1 MLLKIL
7 LWAILIGSVIMGYLG
22 YQSGS
27 ATNAAIGIGVF
38 ILGAFALFFILKLF
52 LKLGFFVV
60 KIILIVALIG
70 IIVLSG
76 MKGCQYLINKGDQ
89 VNQKQPEI
97 TDAMHS
103 EMVGKSL
110 WQKTLDFF
118 SFSKSG
124 MEKPTPVIP
133 ATLPQA
139 PQQNPLV
146 QPLPKTI
153 QGKVTQVRSGYFFK
167 IGTHFVKL
175 YGIDAPDPDQTCYDK
190 RGEEYRCGHQSKMM
204 LEKLILGKIIDCQ
217 VAGGDYRQNYI
228 ATCKIKDT
236 DVGVSMVSTGW
247 AVADRRAS
255 KVYIPYEKEANQKN
269 SGLWAGRFV
278 APWQARQETKVER
291 RQQKSAKK
299 GFWESLFE

>member
-60 KIILIVALIG
+60 KIILILALIA
-70 IIVLSG
+70 IVVLSG
-76 MKGCQYLINKGDQ
+76 LKGCQYLVNKGGQ
-89 VNQKQPEI
+89 INQNQQEVV
-97 TDAMHS
+97 DAMHS

-110 WQKTLDFF
+110 WQKMGDFF
-118 SFSKSG
+118 SFSRSG
-124 MEKPTPVIP
+124 MNKPMPIIP
-133 ATLPQA
+133 ATPQKTA
-139 PQQNPLV
+139 QQNPLV
-146 QPLPKTI
+146 PPLPKTI
-153 QGKVTQVRSGYFFK
+153 QGKVTQVRSGYLFK

-190 RGEEYRCGHQSKMM
+190 RGESYKCGYQSKMM
-204 LEKLILGKIIDCQ
+204 LEKLILNKHITCQ

-228 ATCKIKDT
+228 ATCKIADT
-236 DVGVSMVSTGW
+236 DIGVGMVRAGW

-269 SGLWAGRFV
+269 LGLWAGQFV
-278 APWQARQETKVER
+278 APWQARQEIKTER
-291 RQQKSAKK
+291 RQQKSSKK

>member
-60 KIILIVALIG
+60 KIILILALIA
-70 IIVLSG
+70 IVVLSG
-76 MKGCQYLINKGDQ
+76 LKGCQYLVNKGGQ
-89 VNQKQPEI
+89 VNQKQQEVV
-97 TDAMHS
+97 DAMHS
-103 EMVGKSL
+103 EMVGKNL
-110 WQKTLDFF
+110 WQKMGDFF

-124 MEKPTPVIP
+124 MNKPTPVIP
-133 ATLPQA
+133 ATPQKA
-139 PQQNPLV
+139 AQQNPLV
-146 QPLPKTI
+146 APLPKTI

-190 RGEEYRCGHQSKMM
+190 RGESYKCGYQSKMM
-204 LEKLILGKIIDCQ
+204 LEKLILNKTIDCQ
-217 VAGGDYRQNYI
+217 VAGGDYHQNYI
-228 ATCKIKDT
+228 ATCKIADT
-236 DVGVSMVSTGW
+236 DIGVGMVRSGW

-269 SGLWAGRFV
+269 LGLWAGKFV
-278 APWQARQETKVER
+278 APWQARQETRTER
-291 RQQKSAKK
+291 RQQKSSKK

>member
-52 LKLGFFVV
+52 LKLGFFIV
-60 KIILIVALIG
+60 KIILIFALIA

-76 MKGCQYLINKGDQ
+76 VKGCQYLVNKGEQ
-89 VNQKQPEI
+89 INQTQTEKV
-97 TDAMHS
+97 DAAHS
-103 EMVGKSL
+103 EMMGKSV
-110 WQKTLDFF
+110 WQKIGDFF

-124 MEKPTPVIP
+124 IKQPQPIIP
-133 ATLPQA
+133 ATPQEG
-139 PQQNPLV
+139 NTNTISSV
-146 QPLPKTI
+146 SLPKNI
-153 QGKVTQVRSGYFFK
+153 QGKVTLVRSGYLFK
-167 IGTHFVKL
+167 IGSHFVKL
-175 YGIDAPDPDQTCYDK
+175 YGIDSPDPDQKCFDK

-204 LEKLILGKIIDCQ
+204 LEKLILNKIVTCQ
-217 VAGGDYRQNYI
+217 VAGGDYHQNYI
-228 ATCKIKDT
+228 ATCKIANT
-236 DVGVSMVSTGW
+236 DIGVGMVRAGW

-269 SGLWAGRFV
+269 LGLWAGKFV
-278 APWQARQETKVER
+278 APWQARQTEKTVKISK
-291 RQQKSAKK
+291 KSAKK